1 MGEMCFG
8 NNAFTKHLQ
17 WTCAALPPLS
27 IIYSEGYT
35 VTWLMPCLKYNQRCH
50 RLILFSLTYK
60 LFINWI
66 IWLHLQQIRLSPMI
80 LSSNTLSS
88 KWNLRIYVV
97 NTKKKL
103 HVTGGTFRH
112 QEVFLPTNQICT
124 NDLQHYMHNLDIW
137 ILLDYTMGCTKEEW
151 GMKNKEA

>member
-66 IWLHLQQIRLSPMI
+66 IWLHLQQIRLVLWSYLVI
-80 LSSNTLSS
+80 H
-88 KWNLRIYVV
+88 WVV
-97 NTKKKL
+97 NGTSEFMSSILRKNYMLQEARLDTKKSFYQQTRF
-103 HVTGGTFRH
+103 VQMTCSI
-112 QEVFLPTNQICT
+112 IC
-124 NDLQHYMHNLDIW
+124 I
-137 ILLDYTMGCTKEEW
+137 I
-151 GMKNKEA
+151 